1 VALAPGTRLGAYDIV
16 ALIGSGG
23 MGEVYRAR
31 DPRLGRD
38 VAVKVLPAAVS
49 TDPDRLHRFE
59 QEARAAAAL
68 NHPNILTI
76 HEVGTAEGA
85 PYVVS
90 ELLDGQTLREVLGR
104 GALTTRTIV
113 AYAVQILSG
122 LAAAHDKGIVHRDL
136 KPENLFVTIDGRL
149 KILDFGLA
157 KLLEPVPAGAGL
169 SMLAT
174 LPADTVPGVALG
186 TIGYMSPEQ
195 VRGQMVDHRSDLVSI
210 GAILYELLAGERPFR
225 GDSPADTISAILRS
239 EPRDLSVVTAGH
251 VAPGLERIVQRCL
264 EKEPGRRFQST
275 RDLAFALETLE
286 SHSGASAVISPDPVP
301 IGSTRRERTAWLL
314 GIAMTILS
322 AILAVPAAMYLR
334 LANAAVLTTRLDF
347 VTPPTADPLGFAL
360 SPDGRRLAF
369 VTDAGLSLRSLDE
382 TVARSVPG
390 TEGAQYPFWSPDS
403 QAIGFFASGQLKRI
417 DLASGAVHVIASTP
431 LGGRGGT
438 WSDQDTILF
447 AGAST
452 GGLQRVAATGGT
464 VSTVIVPS
472 AGQVSDRFPQFL
484 PDGRHFLFYMAL
496 GPSDQHGMYLG
507 SLIGDVPIRVV
518 DSDDGGAFVAP
529 DHLLTVERGV
539 LTVRHF
545 DIRHPSDTGPPI
557 TIDAGFDAPPIIG
570 ERSFSVSTTGVL
582 AYRTVAGSRR
592 QLIWT
597 DRTGR
602 TTGDA
607 GPPDDAVVSYVALAR
622 DDRSIATVRVT
633 QGNVDV
639 WLRDAIRQTLTR
651 LTLDPSIDGAPVWS
665 PSGDRIGFYST
676 RRGGNALYTKPSD
689 GSGEEKELRTPF
701 ENAVPLDWSSDG
713 QFLLCAVP
721 HPTNLSDLWAIP
733 LFGDRKPLPVV
744 QTPFDDVQG
753 QFSPDARWIAYTSN
767 ESGRYE
773 VYVTPFPGPGGRMP
787 LSTAGGIYPR
797 WRRDGKEVFYIAP
810 DNRMMAV
817 SIDLTAVPLRP
828 GAPVALFATNLATG
842 GNVGTTGYLSRAEY
856 AVAADGRFL
865 LNVRVGDL
873 TSSRI
878 TVVQHWEAL
887 LKR

>member
-1 VALAPGTRLGAYDIV
+1 LGLSPGTRLGAYEIV
-16 ALIGSGG
+16 SLIGSGG

-90 ELLDGQTLREVLGR
+90 ELLEGQTLREVLGR
-104 GALTTRTIV
+104 GALPTRAAV

-136 KPENLFVTIDGRL
+136 KPENLFVTTDGRL

-174 LPADTVPGVALG
+174 LPADTVPGVVLG

-195 VRGQMVDHRSDLVSI
+195 VRGQMVDHRSDLFSV
-210 GAILYELLAGERPFR
+210 GAVLYEMLAGERPFR

-239 EPRDLSVVTAGH
+239 EPRDLSVVTAGR

-275 RDLAFALETLE
+275 RDLAFAIETLE

-334 LANAAVLTTRLDF
+334 LANATVPTRLDL
-347 VTPPTADPLGFAL
+347 VTPPAPDPLGFAL

-382 TVARSVPG
+382 AVARSVPG
-390 TEGAQYPFWSPDS
+390 TDGAQYPFWSPDS

-417 DLASGAVHVIASTP
+417 NLASGAVQVIAATP

-438 WSDQDTILF
+438 WSDQGTILF
-447 AGAST
+447 ASGST

-472 AGQVSDRFPQFL
+472 AGQVSYRFPQFL

-507 SLIGDVPIRVV
+507 SLIGDAPNRVV

-529 DHLLTVERGV
+529 DHLFTVERGG

-545 DIRHPSDTGPPI
+545 DIHHLSDTGLPI
-557 TIDAGFDAPPIIG
+557 SIDTGFDTAPIIG
-570 ERSFSVSTTGVL
+570 ERSFSVSTIGVL

-597 DRTGR
+597 DRAGR
-602 TTGDA
+602 TTEDA
-607 GPPDDAVVSYVALAR
+607 GPPDDAVPSYVTLAQ
-622 DDRSIATVRVT
+622 DDRSIAIVRQT
-633 QGNVDV
+633 QGSNVDV
-639 WLRDAIRQTLTR
+639 WVRDAIRQSLRR
-651 LTLDPSIDGAPVWS
+651 LTSDPSIDGAPVWS
-665 PSGDRIGFYST
+665 PGGDRIAFYST
-676 RRGGNALYTKPSD
+676 RRGGNALYTKSSD
-689 GSGEEKELRTPF
+689 GSGEEKALQTPF

-733 LFGDRKPLPVV
+733 LFGDHKPLPVV

-753 QFSPDARWIAYTSN
+753 QFSPDARWIAYASN

-773 VYVTPFPGPGGRMP
+773 VYVTPFPGPGGHVP

-797 WRRDGKEVFYIAP
+797 WRRDGKKVFYVAP

-817 SIDLTAVPLRP
+817 SIDLTAAPLRP
-828 GAPVALFATNLATG
+828 GAPVELFARNLATG

-856 AVAADGRFL
+856 AVASDGRFL
-865 LNVRVGDL
+865 LNVRVGDSV
-873 TSSRI
+873 SSRI